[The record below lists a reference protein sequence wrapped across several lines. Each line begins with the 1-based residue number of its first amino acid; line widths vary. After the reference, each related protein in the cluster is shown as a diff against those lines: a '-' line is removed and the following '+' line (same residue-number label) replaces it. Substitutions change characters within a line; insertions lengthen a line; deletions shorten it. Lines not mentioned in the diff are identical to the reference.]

1 MTGEPDPVLEAVAAL
16 RAKGHPVVP
25 DDDFERWQVDGGE
38 WITLGDLLA
47 LALRLGLMDSTTTKL
62 Q

>member
-1 MTGEPDPVLEAVAAL
+1 MSNEADPVLEAVAAL
-16 RAKGHPVVP
+16 RALGYTVVP
-25 DDDFERWQVDGGE
+25 DEDFERWQVDGGE

>member
-1 MTGEPDPVLEAVAAL
+1 MSEDADPVLEAVAAL
-16 RAKGHPVVP
+16 RALGHTVVP
-25 DDDFERWQVDGGE
+25 DDDFKRWHVDGGE